1 MTPKARATTG
11 SLSSTMAVA
20 SVTARPIA
28 ACRSDTARRFSPHA
42 HAIASNATTP
52 SADCNC
58 SMNPP
63 IPITRLCQRRA
74 AAQCRV
80 AVAGVD
86 NRTVVGHASVM
97 SSTETVGARD
107 LLRDASFLFF
117 LASRSLSRFSS
128 QIAAVVIGWQIYDI
142 TGSAFDLGMVGLV
155 QFVPTALLVFVAG
168 HAADRF
174 ERKRVVQLCQL
185 AETLTALFLAVSTYA
200 GWLDAVQIYIATFI
214 IGIAGAFE
222 SPATSALLPLIAPQG
237 SLQRATAVSSGAAQ
251 VATITG
257 PAIGGLAYVFAPSLP
272 YLIIVVFWLAGA
284 ILTGFLRPAQQAT
297 LKEAKANDDLY
308 AGVRF
313 IRNNAAILGT
323 ISLDLFA
330 VLLGGVTAL
339 LPIYA
344 RDILQTGPLGLG
356 ILRAAPAVGALF
368 MTIVLAR
375 HTINR
380 HVGLRMF
387 QAVIIFGAATVIFA
401 LSQWMWLS
409 VASLAILGAADTVS
423 VVIRF
428 SLVQLSTPDEMRG
441 RVGAVNFLFIN
452 ASNQLGQFESGVTA
466 ALFGTVPA
474 AVLGGIGTVAIALLW
489 MKLFPSLRKV
499 ERLE

>member
-1 MTPKARATTG
+1 M
-11 SLSSTMAVA
+11 SSTM
-20 SVTARPIA
+20 P
-28 ACRSDTARRFSPHA
+28 
-42 HAIASNATTP
+42 
-52 SADCNC
+52 
-58 SMNPP
+58 
-63 IPITRLCQRRA
+63 
-74 AAQCRV
+74 
-80 AVAGVD
+80 
-86 NRTVVGHASVM
+86 
-97 SSTETVGARD
+97 VGARE
-107 LLRDASFLFF
+107 LLRHAPFLYF
-117 LASRSLSRFSS
+117 LLSRSLSRFAS
-128 QIAAVVIGWQIYDI
+128 QIAAVAIGWQIYDL
-142 TGSAFDLGMVGLV
+142 TGSAFQLGMVGLV
-155 QFVPTALLVFVAG
+155 QFLPTALLVFVAG

-185 AETLTALFLAVSTYA
+185 AEAATALFLAVSTFA
-200 GWLDAVQIYIATFI
+200 GWLNEVQIFVATFV

-222 SPATSALLPLIAPQG
+222 SPATAALLPLIAPRG
-237 SLQRATAVSSGAAQ
+237 SLQRATAISSGAAQ
-251 VATITG
+251 IATITG
-257 PAIGGLAYVFAPSLP
+257 PALGGLAYVFAPSLP
-272 YLIIVVFWLAGA
+272 YLVIVIFWLIGA
-284 ILTGFLRPAQQAT
+284 VLTGFIRAEKQDVSNEDTTA
-297 LKEAKANDDLY
+297 DDVF

-313 IRNNAAILGT
+313 IRNNPAILGT

-356 ILRAAPAVGALF
+356 VLRAAPAVGALL
-368 MTIVLAR
+368 MTAYLAR

-387 QAVIIFGAATVIFA
+387 QAVIVFGAATVVFA

-409 VASLAILGAADTVS
+409 VLALAMLGAADTIS

-428 SLVQLSTPDEMRG
+428 SLVQLATPDEMRG

-474 AVLGGIGTVAIALLW
+474 AVLGGVGTIAIALLW
-489 MKLFPSLRKV
+489 MKLFPALRKV

>member
-1 MTPKARATTG
+1 
-11 SLSSTMAVA
+11 
-20 SVTARPIA
+20 
-28 ACRSDTARRFSPHA
+28 
-42 HAIASNATTP
+42 
-52 SADCNC
+52 
-58 SMNPP
+58 
-63 IPITRLCQRRA
+63 
-74 AAQCRV
+74 
-80 AVAGVD
+80 
-86 NRTVVGHASVM
+86 M
-97 SSTETVGARD
+97 SSTIPVGARE
-107 LLRDASFLFF
+107 LLRHAPFLYF
-117 LASRSLSRFSS
+117 LLSRSLSRFAS
-128 QIAAVVIGWQIYDI
+128 QIAAVAIGWQIYDL
-142 TGSAFDLGMVGLV
+142 TGSAFQLGMVGLV
-155 QFVPTALLVFVAG
+155 QFLPTALLVFVAG

-174 ERKRVVQLCQL
+174 ERKRVVQLCQI
-185 AETLTALFLAVSTYA
+185 AEAVTALFLAVSTFA
-200 GWLDAVQIYIATFI
+200 GWLNDVQIFVATFV

-222 SPATSALLPLIAPQG
+222 SPATAALLPLIAPRG
-237 SLQRATAVSSGAAQ
+237 SLQRATAISSGAAQ

-257 PAIGGLAYVFAPSLP
+257 PALGGLAYVFAPSLP
-272 YLIIVVFWLAGA
+272 YLVIVIFWLAGA
-284 ILTGFLRPAQQAT
+284 VLTGFIRTEKQEVSKAAT
-297 LKEAKANDDLY
+297 VADDVY

-313 IRNNAAILGT
+313 IRNNPAILGT

-356 ILRAAPAVGALF
+356 ILRAAPAVGALL
-368 MTIVLAR
+368 MTAYLAR

-380 HVGLRMF
+380 QVGLRMF
-387 QAVIIFGAATVIFA
+387 QAVIVFGAATVVFA

-409 VASLAILGAADTVS
+409 VLALAALGAADTIS

-428 SLVQLSTPDEMRG
+428 SLVQLATPDEMRG

-474 AVLGGIGTVAIALLW
+474 AVLGGVGTIAIALLW
-489 MKLFPSLRKV
+489 MKLFPTLRKV

>member
-1 MTPKARATTG
+1 
-11 SLSSTMAVA
+11 
-20 SVTARPIA
+20 
-28 ACRSDTARRFSPHA
+28 
-42 HAIASNATTP
+42 
-52 SADCNC
+52 
-58 SMNPP
+58 
-63 IPITRLCQRRA
+63 
-74 AAQCRV
+74 
-80 AVAGVD
+80 
-86 NRTVVGHASVM
+86 M
-97 SSTETVGARD
+97 SSAMPVGARE
-107 LLRDASFLFF
+107 LLRDASFLNF
-117 LASRSLSRFSS
+117 LLSRSLSRFSS
-128 QIAAVVIGWQIYDI
+128 QIAAVAIGWQIYDI

-155 QFVPTALLVFVAG
+155 QFLPTALLVFVAG

-174 ERKRVVQLCQL
+174 ERKRVVQLCQV
-185 AETLTALFLAVSTYA
+185 AEALTALFLAVSTYA
-200 GWLDAVQIYIATFI
+200 GWLDAVQIYIATFV

-222 SPATSALLPLIAPQG
+222 SPATAALLPLIAPQG

-251 VATITG
+251 VATIAG
-257 PAIGGLAYVFAPSLP
+257 PAVGGLAFVFAPSLP

-284 ILTGFLRPAQQAT
+284 VLTGFLRPAQQAS
-297 LKEAKANDDLY
+297 LKEDGAADDIY

-313 IRNNAAILGT
+313 ISNNPAILGT

-387 QAVIIFGAATVIFA
+387 QAVIVFGAATVAFA

-409 VASLAILGAADTVS
+409 VLSLAILGAADTVS

-466 ALFGTVPA
+466 ALFGAVPA
-474 AVLGGIGTVAIALLW
+474 AVLGGVGTIAVALLW